1 MNQNPDNR
9 NNNFFEGSGNQQ
21 PVNQIYMPDG
31 YQQPPMPP
39 QAPPQTNGLAIGALV
54 LGILSVVCCCCCIG
68 INIILGIIAIILAVV
83 SRKNSNGKM
92 SGMAI
97 AGLVLGILGVI
108 GGIVSIIITV
118 ASGASGFFTENWTKY
133 YNEFNQSGDPE
144 KLFNDI
150 FNDLEG
156 RF

>member
-21 PVNQIYMPDG
+21 PADQIYMPGG
-31 YQQPPMPP
+31 YQPQTPPPP
-39 QAPPQTNGLAIGALV
+39 VPPKTNGLAIGSLV
-54 LGILSVVCCCCCIG
+54 LGILSIVCCCCCVG
-68 INIILGIIAIILAVV
+68 VNIIMGIIAIILAVV
-83 SRKNSNGKM
+83 SRNSSGGKL

-97 AGLVLGILGVI
+97 AGIVLGILGII
-108 GGIVSIIITV
+108 GGIISVIAMI
-118 ASGASGFFTENWTKY
+118 GFYGSEEWAKY
-133 YNEFNQSGDPE
+133 YNEFSNNGDPE
-144 KLFNDI
+144 KLLNDI